1 MKEGQEIVLNCEVN
15 SEGAKAKWLKNDET
29 IFETSKF
36 IMVQRD
42 TVFSLRIKAAEK
54 SDEGTY
60 TITLTNQRGE
70 QAKCSANVGVLEEE
84 LRITEPLEDCET
96 EEKKTISFTCK
107 VNRPNVT
114 VQWLK
119 AGQEITF
126 SKRVVYR
133 VDKNKHTLIIKDCTM
148 DDEGEYTA
156 VAGVSKSSA
165 ELIISEAP
173 TDFTAQ
179 LRDQTVT
186 EFEDAEFT
194 CKVSKERATVK
205 WYKNGREIREGP

>member
-1 MKEGQEIVLNCEVN
+1 M
-15 SEGAKAKWLKNDET
+15 
-29 IFETSKF
+29 
-36 IMVQRD
+36 
-42 TVFSLRIKAAEK
+42 
-54 SDEGTY
+54 
-60 TITLTNQRGE
+60 
-70 QAKCSANVGVLEEE
+70 
-84 LRITEPLEDCET
+84 
-96 EEKKTISFTCK
+96 
-107 VNRPNVT
+107 NRPNVT

-148 DDEGEYTA
+148 EDEGEYTA
-156 VAGVSKSSA
+156 AAGASKSSA

-194 CKVSKERATVK
+194 CKVSKERASVK
-205 WYKNGREIREGP
+205 WYRNGREIREGPRYQCFYESMCCIPSLLLSL